1 MVLDSFELL
10 FLLMDNLKKGTLSE
24 GERISTV
31 DLLVLTTLDQMLLKL
46 KNIVFSFTK
55 QAILMRRSIVLSL
68 SL

>member
-10 FLLMDNLKKGTLSE
+10 FLLMDKLKQGTLSE
-24 GERISTV
+24 GERISTI
-31 DLLVLTTLDQMLLKL
+31 DLLVLPTLDQMLFIL